1 MNTKN
6 NKKFQE
12 TEQLICN
19 TFLELLNKKKASVR

>member
-19 TFLELLNKKKASVR
+19 TFLELLNKKKLQ